1 MMAVSGGL
9 SLEELVVATEAVEC
23 YVLGWGDEDSTEGL
37 SEAFCMVVLKR
48 AGGLILALPPE
59 FIPED
64 VLAEGEMADDQHMIG
79 LSKMV
84 EVPGAMSQ
92 DSRVVPIGASMSVL
106 LVDCSEEIVSHMR
119 KEEIAEDFV
128 IRFSLEDPEA
138 FPLPSAIVAAA
149 FDWLREEVGAERA
162 ALYSP
167 EVTAESGGETPQT
180 RGRRPKMAA
189 RPDGALPSGKPKP
202 KPKKQTNAS
211 LASQLDT
218 VAQTLQ
224 SLLARQDQLEESVKN
239 PTAAALQRP
248 LASQLA
254 QKQLALGGVATM
266 VGSPPRVRHQR
277 EDLVVPQTIAPPELL
292 EVEEVK
298 PLQGGEGGDLASAML
313 AQSAALT
320 VTATRWATWLC
331 LWGLVLEELKGGP
344 SSRWSWPARKAC
356 SSIRL

>member
-1 MMAVSGGL
+1 
-9 SLEELVVATEAVEC
+9 
-23 YVLGWGDEDSTEGL
+23 
-37 SEAFCMVVLKR
+37 
-48 AGGLILALPPE
+48 
-59 FIPED
+59 
-64 VLAEGEMADDQHMIG
+64 
-79 LSKMV
+79 
-84 EVPGAMSQ
+84 
-92 DSRVVPIGASMSVL
+92 
-106 LVDCSEEIVSHMR
+106 
-119 KEEIAEDFV
+119 
-128 IRFSLEDPEA
+128 
-138 FPLPSAIVAAA
+138 
-149 FDWLREEVGAERA
+149 
-162 ALYSP
+162 
-167 EVTAESGGETPQT
+167 
-180 RGRRPKMAA
+180 MAA